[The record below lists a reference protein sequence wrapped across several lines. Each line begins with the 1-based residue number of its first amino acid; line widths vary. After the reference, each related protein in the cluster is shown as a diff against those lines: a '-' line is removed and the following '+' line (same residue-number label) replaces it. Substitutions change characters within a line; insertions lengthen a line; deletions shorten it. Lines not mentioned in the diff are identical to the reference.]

1 MKTLLFALL
10 LFVIGCGATSS
21 GGKPKTL
28 NMSNLEKTP
37 AGTYKIIKKP
47 EAKPETKKEA
57 VKSVDKKENPFV
69 KINWFSLIT
78 FYLALAWI
86 GYMIW
91 LLWNTYEQRK
101 LNLNPFKEKKDEEE
115 KKDKK

>member
-1 MKTLLFALL
+1 MRTLLFALL

-47 EAKPETKKEA
+47 EVKKEA
-57 VKSVDKKENPFV
+57 PKSVGKKENPFI
-69 KINWFSLIT
+69 KINWFGLIT
-78 FYLALAWI
+78 FYFALAWI
-86 GYMIW
+86 AYLIW
-91 LLWNTYEQRK
+91 LLWNAYEQRK
-101 LNLNPFKEKKDEEE
+101 LNINPFKEEKVKEE
-115 KKDKK
+115 KKDQE